1 MSIDGRGSSPSRA
14 AQDTISALK
23 SERDR
28 LKGQLAERT
37 EERDRARRIAV
48 ALEQELAEV
57 QAGVNRLER
66 DANQRFAEEFGAA
79 AGSARMTIADVQDLL
94 STVTGSDGDAE

>member
-1 MSIDGRGSSPSRA
+1 MNWDTRERID
-14 AQDTISALK
+14 ALV

-28 LKGQLAERT
+28 LKDQLAERT

-48 ALEQELAEV
+48 ELEQQLAEI
-57 QAGVNRLER
+57 QERVNELER

-94 STVTGSDGDAE
+94 SSVTGSDGDAA